1 MKSFTILNV
10 LKFIAFAMLMASFA
24 SVQAQSKK
32 KPNIIFILADDL
44 GYGNVHSFN
53 SNSKIPTPNL
63 DKLTE
68 EGIKFTRFYS
78 GNTVCA
84 PSRCAL
90 MTGYT
95 MGHAWVRGNA
105 KAKDGLAALR
115 AQDTTLAERLKGN
128 GYKTGM
134 FGKWG
139 LGDEDSK
146 GAPHLK
152 GFDSFYGYLDQSHA
166 HDYYTNRLY
175 EIVGGKTVEVPV
187 DTTKYTEDLIINK
200 AVDFIN
206 ANKAQPFFLFL
217 PLTLPHA
224 ELKVPAE
231 LLKKF
236 QNADGSSKFPP
247 ETPFEKKGN
256 YDSQAQ
262 PHAAFAAMVNKLDTD
277 VGTIVALIKKLG
289 LDNDTYIFFTSDNG
303 PHKEGGADPVFFN
316 SSGEFRGVKR
326 DLYEGG
332 IRVPLIVRAPGKIAA
347 GQVNPTP
354 WAFWDVLPTLGELTG
369 TASPKNIDGLS
380 FSPLLSGKKA
390 AKEHEYFY
398 WQFNEDGLKEAV
410 TKGDWK
416 LIRFKD
422 KGTAEKLELYNLKSD
437 IGEKNDVVA
446 KNPETVKALYALM
459 KQAKTPSENPRFDW
473 SEVEK

>member
-1 MKSFTILNV
+1 MRHTLKYMV
-10 LKFIAFAMLMASFA
+10 LALLLGSGYG
-24 SVQAQSKK
+24 VQAQSKR

-44 GYGNVHSFN
+44 GYGNVKSFN
-53 SNSKIPTPNL
+53 PNSKIPTPNL
-63 DKLTE
+63 DRLAG

-90 MTGYT
+90 MTGFN

-115 AQDTTLAERLKGN
+115 AQDTTLAQRLKGN
-128 GYKTGM
+128 GYRTGM

-139 LGDEDSK
+139 LGDDDSQ

-152 GFDSFYGYLDQSHA
+152 GFDAFYGYLDQSHA
-166 HDYYTNRLY
+166 HDYYTSHLY
-175 EIVGGKTVEVPV
+175 EIIGGKTVEVPV
-187 DTTKYTEDLIINK
+187 DTTQYTEDLIVNK

-206 ANKAQPFFLFL
+206 ANKDQPFFLYL
-217 PLTLPHA
+217 PLTVPHA
-224 ELKVPAE
+224 ELKVPAA

-236 QNADGSSKFPP
+236 QHADGSSKFPP

-262 PHAAFAAMVNKLDTD
+262 PHATFAAMVNKLDTD

-303 PHKEGGADPVFFN
+303 PHKEGGADPVYFN
-316 SSGEFRGVKR
+316 SGGAFRGVKR

-347 GQVNPTP
+347 AQVNPSP
-354 WAFWDVLPTLGELTG
+354 WAFWDILPTLGELTG
-369 TASPKNIDGLS
+369 TATPKNIDGLS
-380 FSPLLSGKKA
+380 FSPLLNGKKA
-390 AKEHEYFY
+390 VKEHDYFY
-398 WQFNEDGLKEAV
+398 WQFNENGLKEAL

-437 IGEKNDVVA
+437 ISEKHDIAA
-446 KNPETVKALYALM
+446 KNPDTVKALYALM
-459 KQAKTPSENPRFDW
+459 KKAKTPAENPRFDW
-473 SEVEK
+473 SEIEQ

>member
-1 MKSFTILNV
+1 MKNL
-10 LKFIAFAMLMASFA
+10 LKFSILMLLLS
-24 SVQAQSKK
+24 SYLGLNAQTGR
-32 KPNIIFILADDL
+32 KPNVIFILADDL
-44 GYGNVHSFN
+44 GYGNVQSFN
-53 SNSKIPTPNL
+53 PKSKIPTPNL
-63 DKLTE
+63 DKLAG

-105 KAKDGLAALR
+105 KAKDGLGALR
-115 AQDTTLAERLKGN
+115 ARDTTMVQRLHDN

-139 LGDEDSK
+139 LGDEDSQ

-166 HDYYTNRLY
+166 HDYYTDRLY
-175 EIVGGKTVEVPV
+175 EIIGGKTVQIPT

-206 ANKAQPFFLFL
+206 ENKGKPFFLYL
-217 PLTLPHA
+217 PLTVPHA
-224 ELKVPAE
+224 ELKVPAD

-236 QNADGSSKFPP
+236 QNADGTSKFPP

-262 PHAAFAAMVNKLDTD
+262 PHATFAAMVNKLDAD
-277 VGTIVALIKKLG
+277 VGTIVRLIEKLG

-303 PHKEGGADPVFFN
+303 PHKEGGADPIYFN
-316 SSGEFRGVKR
+316 SGGPFRGVKR

-332 IRVPLIVRAPGKIAA
+332 IRVPLIVRAKGKITP
-347 GQVNPTP
+347 GQTNQSA
-354 WAFWDVLPTLGELTG
+354 WAFWDVLPTIGELTG

-390 AKEHEYFY
+390 VKEHDYLY
-398 WQFNEDGLKEAV
+398 WQFNEAGLKEAL

-416 LIRFKD
+416 LIRFKK
-422 KGTAEKLELYNLKSD
+422 KGSPEKLELYNLKSD
-437 IGEKNDVVA
+437 IAEKTNIAA
-446 KNPETVKALYALM
+446 KNPVLVKTLYALM
-459 KQAKTPSENPRFDW
+459 KKAKMPSENPRFDW
-473 SEVEK
+473 SEMEN

>member
-1 MKSFTILNV
+1 MKHV
-10 LKFIAFAMLMASFA
+10 LKIAVLISLVSSALGSNG
-24 SVQAQSKK
+24 QTGR
-32 KPNIIFILADDL
+32 KPNVIFILADDL
-44 GYGNVHSFN
+44 GYGNVQSFN
-53 SNSKIPTPNL
+53 PNSKIPTPNL
-63 DKLTE
+63 DKLAG

-90 MTGYT
+90 MTGLT

-105 KAKDGLAALR
+105 KAKDGLGALR
-115 AQDTTLAERLKGN
+115 AQDTTLTERLHNN

-139 LGDEDSK
+139 LGDLDSK

-152 GFDSFYGYLDQSHA
+152 GFDRFYGYLDQSHA

-175 EIVGGKTVEVPV
+175 EIVGGKTVEVPT
-187 DTTKYTEDLIINK
+187 DTTKYTEDLIVNK

-206 ANKAQPFFLFL
+206 ENKEKPFFLYL

-262 PHAAFAAMVNKLDTD
+262 PHATFAAMVNKLDAD
-277 VGTIVALIKKLG
+277 VGRIVDLIKTLG
-289 LDNDTYIFFTSDNG
+289 LENDTYIFFTSDNG
-303 PHKEGGADPVFFN
+303 PHKEGGADPVYFN
-316 SSGEFRGVKR
+316 SGGPFRGVKR

-332 IRVPLIVRAPGKIAA
+332 IRVPLIVRATGKISS
-347 GQVNPTP
+347 GQTDQSA
-354 WAFWDVLPTLGELTG
+354 WAFWDVLPTIAELTG

-380 FSPLLSGKKA
+380 FSPLLNGKKPVA
-390 AKEHEYFY
+390 AHEYLY
-398 WQFNEDGLKEAV
+398 WQFNEGGLKEAL
-410 TKGDWK
+410 TRGDWK
-416 LIRFKD
+416 LIRFKE
-422 KGTAEKLELYNLKSD
+422 KGSAEKLELYNLKND
-437 IGEKNDVVA
+437 IGEKNDIA
-446 KNPETVKALYALM
+446 IKNSKIVKALYALM
-459 KQAKTPSENPRFDW
+459 KNAKTPSENPRFDW
-473 SEVEK
+473 SDIER

>member
-1 MKSFTILNV
+1 MKHT
-10 LKFIAFAMLMASFA
+10 LKYIALALLLS
-24 SVQAQSKK
+24 SGYGGHAQSKR

-44 GYGNVHSFN
+44 GYGNVKSFN
-53 SNSKIPTPNL
+53 PNSKIPTPNL
-63 DKLTE
+63 DRLAG

-90 MTGYT
+90 MTGFN

-115 AQDTTLAERLKGN
+115 AQDTTLAQRLKGN
-128 GYKTGM
+128 GYRTGM

-139 LGDEDSK
+139 LGDDDSQ

-152 GFDSFYGYLDQSHA
+152 GFDAFYGYLDQSHA
-166 HDYYTNRLY
+166 HDYYTNHLY
-175 EIVGGKTVEVPV
+175 EIIGGKTVEVPV
-187 DTTKYTEDLIINK
+187 DTTQYTEDLIVNK
-200 AVDFIN
+200 AVDFIS
-206 ANKAQPFFLFL
+206 ANKDQPFFLYL
-217 PLTLPHA
+217 PLTVPHA
-224 ELKVPAE
+224 ELKVPAA

-236 QNADGSSKFPP
+236 QHADGSSKFPP
-247 ETPFEKKGN
+247 EIPFEKKGN
-256 YDSQAQ
+256 YDSQTQ
-262 PHAAFAAMVNKLDTD
+262 PHATFAAMVNKLDTD

-303 PHKEGGADPVFFN
+303 PHKEGGADPVYFN
-316 SSGEFRGVKR
+316 SGGVFRGVKR

-347 GQVNPTP
+347 AQVNPSP
-354 WAFWDVLPTLGELTG
+354 WAFWDILPTLGELTG
-369 TASPKNIDGLS
+369 TATPKNIDGLS
-380 FSPLLSGKKA
+380 FSPLLNGKKA
-390 AKEHEYFY
+390 VKEHDYFY
-398 WQFNEDGLKEAV
+398 WQFNENGLKEAL

-437 IGEKNDVVA
+437 ISEKHDIAA
-446 KNPETVKALYALM
+446 KNPDTVKALYALM
-459 KQAKTPSENPRFDW
+459 KKAKTPAENPRFDW
-473 SEVEK
+473 SEIEQ

>member
-1 MKSFTILNV
+1 MRHT
-10 LKFIAFAMLMASFA
+10 LKYMALALLLGSGYG
-24 SVQAQSKK
+24 VQAQSKR

-44 GYGNVHSFN
+44 GYGNVKSFN
-53 SNSKIPTPNL
+53 PNSKIPTPNL
-63 DKLTE
+63 DRLAG

-90 MTGYT
+90 MTGFN

-115 AQDTTLAERLKGN
+115 AQDTTLAQRLKGN
-128 GYKTGM
+128 GYRTGM

-139 LGDEDSK
+139 LGDDDSQ

-152 GFDSFYGYLDQSHA
+152 GFDAFYGYLDQSHA
-166 HDYYTNRLY
+166 HDYYTSHLY
-175 EIVGGKTVEVPV
+175 EIIGGKTVEVPV
-187 DTTKYTEDLIINK
+187 DTTQYTENLIVNK

-206 ANKAQPFFLFL
+206 ANKDQPFFLYL
-217 PLTLPHA
+217 PLTVPHA
-224 ELKVPAE
+224 ELKVPAA

-236 QNADGSSKFPP
+236 QHADGSSKFPP

-256 YDSQAQ
+256 YDSQTQ
-262 PHAAFAAMVNKLDTD
+262 PHATFAAMVNKLDTD

-303 PHKEGGADPVFFN
+303 PHKEGGADPVYFN
-316 SSGEFRGVKR
+316 SGGVFRGVKR

-347 GQVNPTP
+347 AQVNPSP
-354 WAFWDVLPTLGELTG
+354 WAFWDILPTLGELTG
-369 TASPKNIDGLS
+369 TATPKNIDGLS
-380 FSPLLSGKKA
+380 FLPLLNGKKA
-390 AKEHEYFY
+390 VKEHDYFY
-398 WQFNEDGLKEAV
+398 WQFNENGLKEAL

-437 IGEKNDVVA
+437 ISEKYDIAA
-446 KNPETVKALYALM
+446 KNPDTVKALYALM
-459 KQAKTPSENPRFDW
+459 KKAKTPAENPRFDW
-473 SEVEK
+473 SEIEQ

>member
-1 MKSFTILNV
+1 MRHT
-10 LKFIAFAMLMASFA
+10 LKCIALALLVS
-24 SVQAQSKK
+24 SGYGVQAQSKR

-44 GYGNVHSFN
+44 GYGNVQSFN
-53 SNSKIPTPNL
+53 PTSKIPTPNL
-63 DKLTE
+63 DQLAG

-115 AQDTTLAERLKGN
+115 AQDTTLVQRLKGN

-139 LGDEDSK
+139 LGDEDSQ

-152 GFDSFYGYLDQSHA
+152 GFDAFYGYLDQSHA
-166 HDYYTNRLY
+166 HDYYTNHLY
-175 EIVGGKTVEVPV
+175 EIIGGKTVEVPV
-187 DTTKYTEDLIINK
+187 DTTQYTEDLIVNK

-206 ANKAQPFFLFL
+206 ANKDQPFFLYL
-217 PLTLPHA
+217 PLTVPHA
-224 ELKVPAE
+224 ELKVPSA

-262 PHAAFAAMVNKLDTD
+262 PHATFAAMVNKLDTD

-303 PHKEGGADPVFFN
+303 PHKEGGADPVYFN
-316 SSGEFRGVKR
+316 SGGVFRGVKR

-347 GQVNPTP
+347 AQINTSP

-369 TASPKNIDGLS
+369 TATPKNIDGLS
-380 FSPLLSGKKA
+380 FSPLLNGKKA
-390 AKEHEYFY
+390 VKEHDYFY
-398 WQFNEDGLKEAV
+398 WQFNENGLKEAL
-410 TKGDWK
+410 TRGDWK

-422 KGTAEKLELYNLKSD
+422 KGIAEKLELYNLKSD
-437 IGEKNDVVA
+437 ISEKHDIAA
-446 KNPETVKALYALM
+446 KNPDTVKALYALM
-459 KQAKTPSENPRFDW
+459 KQAKTPAENPRFDW
-473 SEVEK
+473 SEIEQ

>member
-1 MKSFTILNV
+1 MKNTFKLILLAV
-10 LKFIAFAMLMASFA
+10 LMSSYLISQGQTKRR
-24 SVQAQSKK
+24 
-32 KPNIIFILADDL
+32 PNIIFILADDL
-44 GYGNVHSFN
+44 GYGNIKSFN
-53 SNSKIPTPNL
+53 SKSPIPTPNL
-63 DKLTE
+63 DQLAS
-68 EGIKFTRFYS
+68 EGTKFTRFYA

-90 MTGYT
+90 MTGFT

-105 KAKDGLAALR
+105 KGKDGLGALR
-115 AQDTTLAERLKGN
+115 AQDTTLAERLRNN

-152 GFDSFYGYLDQSHA
+152 GFNSFYGYLDQSHA

-175 EIVGGKTVEVPV
+175 EIVSGKTVEVPI
-187 DTTKYTEDLIINK
+187 DTTKYTEDLIVNK
-200 AVDFIN
+200 AIDFIN
-206 ANKAQPFFLFL
+206 ENKNEPFFLYM
-217 PLTLPHA
+217 PLTIPHA
-224 ELKVPAE
+224 ELKVPDE

-236 QNADGSSKFPP
+236 QNADGSSKFQP

-262 PHAAFAAMVNKLDTD
+262 PHAAFAAMVNKLDAD

-289 LDNDTYIFFTSDNG
+289 LENDTYIFFTSDNG
-303 PHKEGGADPVFFN
+303 AHKEGGADPVYFN
-316 SSGEFRGVKR
+316 SSGPFRGVKR

-332 IRVPLIVRAPGKIAA
+332 IRVPLIVRAPGKVPA
-347 GQVNPTP
+347 GKSNATP
-354 WAFWDVLPTLGELTG
+354 WAFWDILPTFGDLTG
-369 TASPKNIDGLS
+369 TTTPTNIDGLS
-380 FSPLLSGKKA
+380 YAAVLKGQKP

-398 WQFNEDGLKEAV
+398 WQFNEGGLKEAL

-416 LIRFKD
+416 LIRFK
-422 KGTAEKLELYNLKSD
+422 KEGSPEKLELYNLRSD
-437 IGEKNDVVA
+437 VGEKNDISA
-446 KNPETVKALYALM
+446 KNPATVKLLYALM

-473 SEVEK
+473 ADVEK

>member
-1 MKSFTILNV
+1 MRHT
-10 LKFIAFAMLMASFA
+10 LKYMALALLLGSGYG
-24 SVQAQSKK
+24 VQAQSKR

-44 GYGNVHSFN
+44 GYGNVKSFN
-53 SNSKIPTPNL
+53 PNSKIPTPNL
-63 DKLTE
+63 DRLAG

-90 MTGYT
+90 MTGFN

-115 AQDTTLAERLKGN
+115 AQDTTLAQRLKGN
-128 GYKTGM
+128 GYRTGM

-139 LGDEDSK
+139 LGDDDSQ

-152 GFDSFYGYLDQSHA
+152 GFDAFYGYLDQSHA
-166 HDYYTNRLY
+166 HDYYTNHLY
-175 EIVGGKTVEVPV
+175 EIIGGKTVEVPV
-187 DTTKYTEDLIINK
+187 DTAQYTEDLIVNK

-206 ANKAQPFFLFL
+206 ANKDQPFFLYL
-217 PLTLPHA
+217 PLTVPHA
-224 ELKVPAE
+224 ELKVPAA

-236 QNADGSSKFPP
+236 QYADGSSKFPP

-262 PHAAFAAMVNKLDTD
+262 PHATFAAMVNKLDTD

-303 PHKEGGADPVFFN
+303 PHKEGGADPVYFN
-316 SSGEFRGVKR
+316 SGGVFRGVKR

-347 GQVNPTP
+347 AQVNPSP
-354 WAFWDVLPTLGELTG
+354 WAFWDILPTLGELTG
-369 TASPKNIDGLS
+369 TATPKNIDGLS
-380 FSPLLSGKKA
+380 FLPLLNGKKA
-390 AKEHEYFY
+390 VKEHDYFY
-398 WQFNEDGLKEAV
+398 WQFNENGLKEAL

-437 IGEKNDVVA
+437 ISEKHDIAA
-446 KNPETVKALYALM
+446 KNPDTVKALYALM
-459 KQAKTPSENPRFDW
+459 KKAKTPAENPRFDW
-473 SEVEK
+473 SEIEQ

>member
-1 MKSFTILNV
+1 MLMKNV
-10 LKFIAFAMLMASFA
+10 LKFAVLILLAGSSLS
-24 SVQAQSKK
+24 SNGQTGR
-32 KPNIIFILADDL
+32 KPNVIFILADDL
-44 GYGNVHSFN
+44 GYGNVRSFN
-53 SNSKIPTPNL
+53 PKSKIPTPNI
-63 DKLTE
+63 DKLAG
-68 EGIKFTRFYS
+68 EGIKFTRFYA

-105 KAKDGLAALR
+105 IAKDGLGALR
-115 AQDTTLAERLKGN
+115 ARDTTLAQRLQNN

-139 LGDEDSK
+139 LGDEDSQ

-152 GFDSFYGYLDQSHA
+152 GFDSFYGYVDQSHA
-166 HDYYTNRLY
+166 HNYYTNHLY
-175 EIVGGKTVEVPV
+175 EIIGGKTIRVPA
-187 DTTKYTEDLIINK
+187 DTAKYTEDLIINK

-206 ANKAQPFFLFL
+206 ENKDRPFFLYL
-217 PLTLPHA
+217 PLTVPHA

-277 VGTIVALIKKLG
+277 VGTIVALIEKLE

-303 PHKEGGADPVFFN
+303 PHKEGGADPVYFN
-316 SSGEFRGVKR
+316 SSGPFRGVKR

-332 IRVPLIVRAPGKIAA
+332 IRVPLIVRAKGKITP
-347 GQVNPTP
+347 GQTNQSA
-354 WAFWDVLPTLGELTG
+354 WAFWDVLPTIGELTS
-369 TASPKNIDGLS
+369 TTSPKNIDGLS
-380 FSPLLSGKKA
+380 FSAVLDGKKPV
-390 AKEHEYFY
+390 KEHDYLY
-398 WQFNEDGLKEAV
+398 WQFSEQGLKEAL
-410 TKGDWK
+410 TRDNWK
-416 LIRFKD
+416 LIRFKE
-422 KGTAEKLELYNLKSD
+422 KGSPEKLELYNLKSD
-437 IGEKNDVVA
+437 IAELHDVAV
-446 KNPETVKALYALM
+446 KNPDLVKMLYALM
-459 KQAKTPSENPRFDW
+459 KKAKNPSENPHFDW
-473 SEVEK
+473 SELED

>member
-1 MKSFTILNV
+1 MLLLSSYLGLN
-10 LKFIAFAMLMASFA
+10 
-24 SVQAQSKK
+24 AQTGR
-32 KPNIIFILADDL
+32 KPNVIFILADDL
-44 GYGNVHSFN
+44 GYGNVQSFN
-53 SNSKIPTPNL
+53 PKSKIPTPNL
-63 DKLTE
+63 DKLAG

-105 KAKDGLAALR
+105 KAKDGLGALR
-115 AQDTTLAERLKGN
+115 ARDTTMVQRLHDN

-139 LGDEDSK
+139 LGDEDSQ

-166 HDYYTNRLY
+166 HDYYTDRLY
-175 EIVGGKTVEVPV
+175 EIIGGKTVQIPT

-206 ANKAQPFFLFL
+206 ENKGKPFFLYL
-217 PLTLPHA
+217 PLTVPHA
-224 ELKVPAE
+224 ELKVPAD

-236 QNADGSSKFPP
+236 QNADGTSKFPP

-262 PHAAFAAMVNKLDTD
+262 PHATFAAMVNKLDAD
-277 VGTIVALIKKLG
+277 VGTIVRLIEKLG

-303 PHKEGGADPVFFN
+303 PHKEGGADPIYFN
-316 SSGEFRGVKR
+316 SGGPFRGVKR

-332 IRVPLIVRAPGKIAA
+332 IRVPLIVRAKGKITP
-347 GQVNPTP
+347 GQTNQSA
-354 WAFWDVLPTLGELTG
+354 WAFWDVLPTIGELTG

-390 AKEHEYFY
+390 VKEHDYLY
-398 WQFNEDGLKEAV
+398 WQFNEAGLKEAL

-416 LIRFKD
+416 LIRFKK
-422 KGTAEKLELYNLKSD
+422 KGSPEKLELYNLKSD
-437 IGEKNDVVA
+437 IAEKTNIAA
-446 KNPETVKALYALM
+446 KNPVLVKTLYALM
-459 KQAKTPSENPRFDW
+459 KKAKMPSENPRFDW
-473 SEVEK
+473 SEMEN

>member
-1 MKSFTILNV
+1 MKKIL
-10 LKFIAFAMLMASFA
+10 KCIAVAMLIVSQV
-24 SVQAQSKK
+24 SAQEKAK
-32 KPNIIFILADDL
+32 RKPNIIFILADDL
-44 GYGNVHSFN
+44 GYGNVQSFN
-53 SNSKIPTPNL
+53 KNSKIPTPNL
-63 DKLTE
+63 DQLAA

-115 AQDTTLAERLKGN
+115 TQDTTLAQRLQNN

-139 LGDEDSK
+139 LGDVESK

-152 GFDSFYGYLDQSHA
+152 GFNSFFGYLDQSHA
-166 HDYYTNRLY
+166 HDYYTDHLY
-175 EIVGGKTVEVPV
+175 EIIDGKTVAVKT
-187 DTTKYTEDLIINK
+187 DNTKYTEDLIVNK

-206 ANKAQPFFLFL
+206 ENKEQPFFLYM
-217 PLTLPHA
+217 PLTVPHA
-224 ELKVPAE
+224 ELKVPDS

-236 QNADGSSKFPP
+236 QNADGSSKFQP
-247 ETPFEKKGN
+247 ETPFKKKGN
-256 YDSQAQ
+256 YDSQEQ

-303 PHKEGGADPVFFN
+303 PHKEGGADPIYFN
-316 SSGEFRGVKR
+316 SAGPFRGVKR

-332 IRVPLIVRAPGKIAA
+332 IRVPLIVRAPGKVKA
-347 GQVNPTP
+347 GQSNATP
-354 WAFWDVLPTLGELTG
+354 WAFWDVLPTLIELTG
-369 TASPKNIDGLS
+369 TNKPQNIDGLS
-380 FSPLLSGKKA
+380 YLPLLNGKKPV
-390 AKEHEYFY
+390 KEHEYFY
-398 WQFNEDGLKEAV
+398 WQFNEVGLKEAL

-416 LIRFKD
+416 LIRFKQKD
-422 KGTAEKLELYNLKSD
+422 SAEHLELYNLKTD
-437 IGEKNDVVA
+437 VAEKTNLA
-446 KNPETVKALYALM
+446 ARNPAMVKALYVLL
-459 KQAKTPSENPRFDW
+459 KNAKTPSENPTFDW
-473 SEVEK
+473 SAVEN

>member
-1 MKSFTILNV
+1 MLMKNV
-10 LKFIAFAMLMASFA
+10 LKFAVLILLAGSSLS
-24 SVQAQSKK
+24 SNGQTGR
-32 KPNIIFILADDL
+32 KPNVIFILADDL
-44 GYGNVHSFN
+44 GYGNVRSFN
-53 SNSKIPTPNL
+53 PKSKIPTPNI
-63 DKLTE
+63 DKLAG
-68 EGIKFTRFYS
+68 EGIKFTRFYA

-105 KAKDGLAALR
+105 IAKDGLGALR
-115 AQDTTLAERLKGN
+115 ARDTTLAQRLQNN

-139 LGDEDSK
+139 LGDEDSQ

-152 GFDSFYGYLDQSHA
+152 GFDSFYGYVDQSHA
-166 HDYYTNRLY
+166 HNYYTNHLY
-175 EIVGGKTVEVPV
+175 EIIGGKTIRVPA
-187 DTTKYTEDLIINK
+187 DTAKYTEDLIINK

-206 ANKAQPFFLFL
+206 ENKDKPFFLYL
-217 PLTLPHA
+217 PLTVPHA

-277 VGTIVALIKKLG
+277 VGTIVALIEKLG

-303 PHKEGGADPVFFN
+303 PHKEGGADPVYFN
-316 SSGEFRGVKR
+316 SSGPFRGVKR

-332 IRVPLIVRAPGKIAA
+332 IRVPLIVRAKGKITP
-347 GQVNPTP
+347 GQTNRSA
-354 WAFWDVLPTLGELTG
+354 WAFWDVLPTIGELTS
-369 TASPKNIDGLS
+369 TTSPKNIDGLS
-380 FSPLLSGKKA
+380 FSAVLNGKKPV
-390 AKEHEYFY
+390 KEHDYLY
-398 WQFNEDGLKEAV
+398 WQFCEQGLKEAL
-410 TKGDWK
+410 TRDNWK
-416 LIRFKD
+416 LIRFKE
-422 KGTAEKLELYNLKSD
+422 KGSPEKLELYNLKSD
-437 IGEKNDVVA
+437 IAEQHDVAV
-446 KNPETVKALYALM
+446 KNPDLVKMLYALM
-459 KQAKTPSENPRFDW
+459 KKAKNPSENPHFDW
-473 SEVEK
+473 SELED

>member
-1 MKSFTILNV
+1 MRHT
-10 LKFIAFAMLMASFA
+10 LKYMALALLIGSGYE
-24 SVQAQSKK
+24 VQAQSKR

-44 GYGNVHSFN
+44 GYGNVKSFN
-53 SNSKIPTPNL
+53 PNSKIPTPNL
-63 DKLTE
+63 DRLAG

-90 MTGYT
+90 MTGFN

-115 AQDTTLAERLKGN
+115 AQDTTLAQRLKGN
-128 GYKTGM
+128 GYRTGM

-139 LGDEDSK
+139 LGDDDSQ

-152 GFDSFYGYLDQSHA
+152 GFDAFYGYLDQSHA
-166 HDYYTNRLY
+166 HDYYTNHLY
-175 EIVGGKTVEVPV
+175 EIIGGKTVEVPV
-187 DTTKYTEDLIINK
+187 DTAQYTEDLIVNK

-206 ANKAQPFFLFL
+206 ANKDQPFFLYL
-217 PLTLPHA
+217 PLTVPHA
-224 ELKVPAE
+224 ELKVPAA

-236 QNADGSSKFPP
+236 QHADGSSKFPP

-262 PHAAFAAMVNKLDTD
+262 PHATFAAMVNKLDAD
-277 VGTIVALIKKLG
+277 VGTLVALIKKLG

-303 PHKEGGADPVFFN
+303 PHKEGGADPVYFN
-316 SSGEFRGVKR
+316 SGGVFRGVKR

-347 GQVNPTP
+347 AQVNPSP
-354 WAFWDVLPTLGELTG
+354 WAFWDILPTLGELTG
-369 TASPKNIDGLS
+369 TATPKNIDGLS
-380 FSPLLSGKKA
+380 FLPLLNGKKA
-390 AKEHEYFY
+390 VKEHDYFY
-398 WQFNEDGLKEAV
+398 WQFNENGLKEAL

-437 IGEKNDVVA
+437 ISEKHDIAA
-446 KNPETVKALYALM
+446 KNPDTVKALYALM
-459 KQAKTPSENPRFDW
+459 KKAKTPAENPRFDW
-473 SEVEK
+473 SEIEQ

>member
-1 MKSFTILNV
+1 MLMKNV
-10 LKFIAFAMLMASFA
+10 LKFAVLILLAGSSLS
-24 SVQAQSKK
+24 SNGQTGR
-32 KPNIIFILADDL
+32 KPNVIFILADDL
-44 GYGNVHSFN
+44 GYGNVRSFN
-53 SNSKIPTPNL
+53 PKSKIPTPNI
-63 DKLTE
+63 DKLAG
-68 EGIKFTRFYS
+68 EGIKFTRFYA

-105 KAKDGLAALR
+105 IAKDGLGALR
-115 AQDTTLAERLKGN
+115 ARDTTLAQRLQNN

-139 LGDEDSK
+139 LGDEDSQ

-152 GFDSFYGYLDQSHA
+152 GFDSFYGYVDQSHA
-166 HDYYTNRLY
+166 HNYYTNHLY
-175 EIVGGKTVEVPV
+175 EIIGGKTIRVPA
-187 DTTKYTEDLIINK
+187 DTAKYTEDLIINK

-206 ANKAQPFFLFL
+206 ENKDKPFFLYL
-217 PLTLPHA
+217 PLTVPHA

-277 VGTIVALIKKLG
+277 VGIIVALIEKLE

-303 PHKEGGADPVFFN
+303 PHKEGGADPVYFN
-316 SSGEFRGVKR
+316 SSGPFRGVKR

-332 IRVPLIVRAPGKIAA
+332 IRVPLIVRAKGKITP
-347 GQVNPTP
+347 GQTNQSA
-354 WAFWDVLPTLGELTG
+354 WAFWDVLPTIGELTS
-369 TASPKNIDGLS
+369 TTSPKNIDGLS
-380 FSPLLSGKKA
+380 FSAVLNGKKPV
-390 AKEHEYFY
+390 KEHDYLY
-398 WQFNEDGLKEAV
+398 WQFCEQGLKEAL
-410 TKGDWK
+410 TRDNWK
-416 LIRFKD
+416 LIRFKE
-422 KGTAEKLELYNLKSD
+422 KGSPEKLELYNLKSD
-437 IGEKNDVVA
+437 IAEQHDVAV
-446 KNPETVKALYALM
+446 KNPDLVKMLYALM
-459 KQAKTPSENPRFDW
+459 KKAKNPSENPHFDW
-473 SEVEK
+473 SELED

>member
-1 MKSFTILNV
+1 MLLTGVSLN
-10 LKFIAFAMLMASFA
+10 SNG
-24 SVQAQSKK
+24 QAGR
-32 KPNIIFILADDL
+32 KPNVIFILADDL
-44 GYGNVHSFN
+44 GYGNIQSFN
-53 SNSKIPTPNL
+53 PKSKIPTPNL
-63 DKLTE
+63 DKLAG

-105 KAKDGLAALR
+105 KAKDGFGALR
-115 AQDTTLAERLKGN
+115 ARDTTMVERLHNN

-166 HDYYTNRLY
+166 HDYYTDRLY
-175 EIVGGKTVEVPV
+175 EIIGGKTVQVPT

-206 ANKAQPFFLFL
+206 ENKDRPFFLYL
-217 PLTLPHA
+217 PLTVPHA

-277 VGTIVALIKKLG
+277 VGTIIALIEKLG

-303 PHKEGGADPVFFN
+303 PHKEGGADPVYFN
-316 SSGEFRGVKR
+316 SSGPFRGVKR

-332 IRVPLIVRAPGKIAA
+332 IRVPLIVRAKGRIAA
-347 GQVNPTP
+347 GQTNPSA
-354 WAFWDVLPTLGELTG
+354 WAFWDVLPTIGELTG
-369 TASPKNIDGLS
+369 TTSPKNIDGLS
-380 FSPLLSGKKA
+380 FSPLLKGGKVA
-390 AKEHEYFY
+390 REHEYLY
-398 WQFNEDGLKEAV
+398 WQFNEAGLKEAL

-416 LIRFKD
+416 LIRFKE
-422 KGTAEKLELYNLKSD
+422 KGSAEQLELYNLKND
-437 IGEKNDVVA
+437 IGEQQDLSA
-446 KNPETVKALYALM
+446 KNPALVKTLYALM
-459 KQAKTPSENPRFDW
+459 KKAKTPFENPRFDW
-473 SEVEK
+473 SGVEN

>member
-1 MKSFTILNV
+1 MRHT
-10 LKFIAFAMLMASFA
+10 LKYIALALLLGSGYW
-24 SVQAQSKK
+24 VQAQSKR
-32 KPNIIFILADDL
+32 KPNVIFILADDL
-44 GYGNVHSFN
+44 GYGNVKSFN
-53 SNSKIPTPNL
+53 PNSKIPTPNL
-63 DKLTE
+63 DRLAG

-90 MTGYT
+90 MTGFN

-115 AQDTTLAERLKGN
+115 AQDTTLAQRLKGN
-128 GYKTGM
+128 GYRTGM

-139 LGDEDSK
+139 LGDDDSQ

-152 GFDSFYGYLDQSHA
+152 GFDAFYGYLDQSHA
-166 HDYYTNRLY
+166 HDYYTSHLY
-175 EIVGGKTVEVPV
+175 EIIDGKTVEVPV
-187 DTTKYTEDLIINK
+187 DTAQYTEDLIVNK

-206 ANKAQPFFLFL
+206 ANKDQPFFLYL
-217 PLTLPHA
+217 PLTVPHA
-224 ELKVPAE
+224 ELKVPAA

-236 QNADGSSKFPP
+236 QHADGSSKFPP

-256 YDSQAQ
+256 YDSQTQ
-262 PHAAFAAMVNKLDTD
+262 PHATFAAMVNKLDTD

-303 PHKEGGADPVFFN
+303 PHKEGGADPVYFN
-316 SSGEFRGVKR
+316 SGGVFRGVKR

-347 GQVNPTP
+347 AQVNPSP
-354 WAFWDVLPTLGELTG
+354 WAFWDILPTLGELTG
-369 TASPKNIDGLS
+369 TATPKNIDGLS
-380 FSPLLSGKKA
+380 FSPLLNGKKA
-390 AKEHEYFY
+390 VKEHDYFY
-398 WQFNEDGLKEAV
+398 WQFNENGLKEAL

-437 IGEKNDVVA
+437 ISEKHDIAAN
-446 KNPETVKALYALM
+446 NPDTVKALYALM
-459 KQAKTPSENPRFDW
+459 KKAKTPAENPRFDW
-473 SEVEK
+473 SEIEK

>member
-1 MKSFTILNV
+1 MNNFTR
-10 LKFIAFAMLMASFA
+10 FIALALILGSALTSI
-24 SVQAQSKK
+24 AQDRK
-32 KPNIIFILADDL
+32 KPNIVFILADDL
-44 GYGNVHSFN
+44 GYGNVKAFN

-63 DKLTE
+63 DKLAG

-78 GNTVCA
+78 GSTVCA

-90 MTGYT
+90 MTGYN

-105 KAKDGLAALR
+105 KGKDGFGALR
-115 AQDTTLAERLKGN
+115 AQDVTLAETLKRN

-139 LGDEDSK
+139 LGDEDSQ

-166 HDYYTNRLY
+166 HDYYTNRLF
-175 EIVGGKTVEVPV
+175 EIIGGKMVEVPT
-187 DTTKYTEDLIINK
+187 DTTQYTEDLIVNK

-206 ANKAQPFFLFL
+206 QNKNEPFFLYL
-217 PLTLPHA
+217 PLTVPHA

-231 LLKKF
+231 LLRKF
-236 QNADGSSKFPP
+236 QNADGSSKFQP

-256 YDSQAQ
+256 YDSQMQ

-277 VGTIVALIKKLG
+277 VGTIVKLINKLG

-303 PHKEGGADPVFFN
+303 PHKEGGADPVYFN
-316 SSGEFRGVKR
+316 SSGPFKGIKR

-332 IRVPLIVRAPGKIAA
+332 IRVPLIVRAKGKIPA
-347 GQVNPTP
+347 GQEISSA
-354 WAFWDVLPTLGELTG
+354 WAFWDVLPTITELSQTHL
-369 TASPKNIDGLS
+369 PQNIDGLS
-380 FSPLLSGKKA
+380 FSPLLLGKKPV
-390 AKEHEYFY
+390 KEHDYFY
-398 WQFNEDGLKEAV
+398 WQFNEGGLKEAL
-410 TKGDWK
+410 TKGEWK
-416 LIRFKD
+416 LIRFKH
-422 KGTAEKLELYNLKSD
+422 KGLTEKLELYDLAHD
-437 IGEKNDVVA
+437 IGEKHDLA
-446 KNPETVKALYALM
+446 KANPEKVKALYSLM

-473 SEVEK
+473 SDVEK

>member
-1 MKSFTILNV
+1 MKNAFKIIVFAV
-10 LKFIAFAMLMASFA
+10 LVGSYATSH
-24 SVQAQSKK
+24 AQTKR

-44 GYGNVHSFN
+44 GYGNVQSFN

-63 DKLTE
+63 DKLAG
-68 EGIKFTRFYS
+68 EGTKFTRFYS

-105 KAKDGLAALR
+105 KGKDGLGALR
-115 AQDTTLAERLKGN
+115 AQDTTLAQRLQNN

-139 LGDEDSK
+139 LGDEESK

-152 GFDSFYGYLDQSHA
+152 GFNSFYGYLDQSHA
-166 HDYYTNRLY
+166 HDYYTNHLY
-175 EIVGGKTVEVPV
+175 EIVGGKTVEIPT
-187 DTTKYTEDLIINK
+187 DTTKYTEDLIVNK

-206 ANKAQPFFLFL
+206 ANKDQPFFLYM
-217 PLTLPHA
+217 PLTVPHA
-224 ELKVPAE
+224 ELKVPDA

-247 ETPFEKKGN
+247 ETPWEKKGN

-262 PHAAFAAMVNKLDTD
+262 PHAAFAAMVNKLDAD
-277 VGTIVALIKKLG
+277 VGTIVELIKKLG

-303 PHKEGGADPVFFN
+303 PHKEGGADPVYFN
-316 SSGEFRGVKR
+316 SAGPFRGVKR

-332 IRVPLIVRAPGKIAA
+332 IRVPLIVRAPGKVPA
-347 GQVNPTP
+347 GKSEASP
-354 WAFWDVLPTLGELTG
+354 WAFWDILPTFGELTG
-369 TASPKNIDGLS
+369 TATPKNIDGLS
-380 FSPLLSGKKA
+380 FFPLLSGKKPV
-390 AKEHEYFY
+390 KEHEYLY
-398 WQFNEDGLKEAV
+398 WQFNESGLKEAL

-416 LIRFKD
+416 LIRFKET
-422 KGTAEKLELYNLKSD
+422 GSPEKLELYNLKSD
-437 IGEKNDVVA
+437 IGEKNDIA
-446 KNPETVKALYALM
+446 ANNAATVKELYALM
-459 KQAKTPSENPRFDW
+459 KKAKTPAENPRFDW